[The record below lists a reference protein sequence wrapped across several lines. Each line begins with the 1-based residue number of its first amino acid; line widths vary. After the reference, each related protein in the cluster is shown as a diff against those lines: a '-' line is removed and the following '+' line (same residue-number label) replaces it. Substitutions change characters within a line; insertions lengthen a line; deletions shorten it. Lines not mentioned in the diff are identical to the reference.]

1 MESLRNPTL
10 SVELIRGCYLKKGAN
25 LPRLWHRS
33 GKAAEHVA
41 EAPVATCPPS
51 HFWAPFYVHGRSEAT
66 LPFRTR
72 NAAGWHVNLAVL

>member
-1 MESLRNPTL
+1 MESLRNPSL

-41 EAPVATCPPS
+41 EAPVATCPPHTS
-51 HFWAPFYVHGRSEAT
+51 RPPHSSTVVAKRRCRSALET
-66 LPFRTR
+66 LV
-72 NAAGWHVNLAVL
+72 GM